1 MPRVPGRIP
10 LAVCNLCGFPVV
22 RLHRGDAGQRCVR
35 CLSTFRHRAIGR
47 VLDDQPIPSDAAVYE
62 LSSRGALHR
71 YLVRRFSD
79 VTASEYFD
87 DVPPGSHKGGVQ
99 CQDVEHLTYPD
110 RSFDVVTS
118 TEVFEHVADDAQGFR
133 EVLRVLRP
141 GGHFVFTVP
150 LTEEPDTIER
160 AVRRNGDIVH
170 LLEPEFHGD
179 RLRGQG
185 AVLAF
190 RTYGRDIVERLAAAG
205 FVASIARIASARNAI
220 CHGRVVVGRRPA

>member
-1 MPRVPGRIP
+1 MPRVSGRIP
-10 LAVCNLCGFPVV
+10 VAVCNLCGFPVI

-47 VLDDQPIPSDAAVYE
+47 VLEDRRIPTDATVYE
-62 LSSRGALHR
+62 LSSRGALYR
-71 YLVRRFSD
+71 YLARRFSD

-87 DVPPGSHKGGVQ
+87 DVPPGSYKAGVQ

-110 RSFDVVTS
+110 RSFDLVTS
-118 TEVFEHVADDAQGFR
+118 TEVFEHVADDARGFR
-133 EVLRVLRP
+133 EILRVLRP

-150 LTEEPDTIER
+150 LTDEAQTIER

-170 LLEPEFHGD
+170 LLEPEYHGD

-185 AVLAF
+185 TVLAF
-190 RTYGRDIVERLAAAG
+190 RTYGRDIVERMADAG
-205 FVASIARIASARNAI
+205 FVASIARIASVRNAI
-220 CHGRVVVGRRPA
+220 PDGRVVVGRRPA